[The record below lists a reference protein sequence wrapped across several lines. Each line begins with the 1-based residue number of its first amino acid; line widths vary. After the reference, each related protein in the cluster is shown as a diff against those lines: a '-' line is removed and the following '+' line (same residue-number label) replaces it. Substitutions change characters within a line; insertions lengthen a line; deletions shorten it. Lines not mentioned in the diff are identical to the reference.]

1 SIAQYGLSR
10 MYEEG
15 EGVEENKE
23 KALYW
28 LTQAAEA
35 GSVQAQYDLSRRFE
49 REKWL
54 TQAAEQGFIVAQYE
68 LGRSFDFDKNRKKV
82 LYWYTKATK
91 QGFVYAEHSGLTWML
106 DHEGNKEKALYWY
119 MLY

>member
-1 SIAQYGLSR
+1 
-10 MYEEG
+10 
-15 EGVEENKE
+15 
-23 KALYW
+23 
-28 LTQAAEA
+28 
-35 GSVQAQYDLSRRFE
+35 DLSRRFE

-54 TQAAEQGFIVAQYE
+54 TKAAEQGFIVAQYE